1 MVAMAFTR
9 SLGGKCPFPGTLGIR
24 NLARP
29 CLIVYVLESIT
40 LESDLIASE
49 WDCHST
55 CKKGIVLSLER
66 EWDQCRVHT

>member
-1 MVAMAFTR
+1 MVAMVFTR

-29 CLIVYVLESIT
+29 CLIVYVWESNT

-49 WDCHST
+49 WEYHST
-55 CKKGIVLSLER
+55 CKEGIVLPLDR
-66 EWDQCRVHT
+66 DWGQCRVHT